1 MNLPNGYSKARLYI
15 NDEDFEGG
23 GRQQVK
29 VGLVHPLSFP
39 KKKCTLIS

>member
-23 GRQQVK
+23 GMVVDNK
-29 VGLVHPLSFP
+29 L
-39 KKKCTLIS
+39 K